1 MSAQPTTQSNGVNNS
16 AFLIHDEANPP
27 SYSAIFPFKIEDN
40 ESKSD
45 AKRLNI
51 PPSYSALANE
61 QNNFGTTSFSMYS
74 QSPISYNELFNHQGS
89 TLANNLSSRF
99 LFQQG
104 SDDLPPSPI
113 ILEQLQRVED
123 SIESN
128 NLRKQ
133 IETIFPKSYLLRHS
147 IFIVASSL
155 TLICFQIILM
165 NNNGILSYLGSGI
178 WAGLFNLFTLFVSVI
193 TCKLNNFF
201 LIFLT
206 KL

>member
-1 MSAQPTTQSNGVNNS
+1 MSTQPSGVTNS
-16 AFLIHDEANPP
+16 AFLINDETNPP
-27 SYSAIFPFKIEDN
+27 AYSAIFPFKID
-40 ESKSD
+40 ESEGNKCD
-45 AKRLNI
+45 AKRSNI
-51 PPSYSALANE
+51 LPSYSTLANE
-61 QNNFGTTSFSMYS
+61 QNSFGTTSFSMYS

-99 LFQQG
+99 LFQQ
-104 SDDLPPSPI
+104 SNDDMPPSPI
-113 ILEQLQRVED
+113 ILEQLQRAEELNEN
-123 SIESN
+123 S
-128 NLRKQ
+128 LRKQ

-193 TCKLNNFF
+193 TCKYN
-201 LIFLT
+201 IFARN
-206 KL
+206 